1 MEAKELTVPR
11 LFDPLDIRAVSIR
24 NRAWVSPMCMY
35 SSVNGMPQDWHF
47 VHLGGMA
54 RGGAGLVMM
63 EATGISP
70 EGRITPGCAGLWSEE
85 HAAAYRPITS
95 FISNMGAVPAVQLSH
110 AGRKAST
117 QVLWE
122 GGAFIPAEEG
132 GWQTI
137 GPSNVA
143 FTGFAAP
150 RPMTEQDIEDVQQSF
165 VSSALLAVSAG
176 FRVIELHAAHGYLI
190 HQFLSPLSNERTDS
204 FGGSL
209 DNRCRF
215 AVDIA
220 TRVRAALGPEVPLF
234 VRISATDWVPGGWT
248 IEDSVVLSRKLLAVG
263 VDLIDCSSGALIRE
277 ADIDVRDGYQVPF
290 ARQIREEAGIATAAV
305 GLIVDPHAANEII
318 TSGAADAVFLGRA
331 MLRNPHW
338 PLAAFEALG
347 SPAQWPIQY
356 RAAAHRPNGVA

>member
-1 MEAKELTVPR
+1 MVR
-11 LFDPLDIRAVSIR
+11 LFDPIDIRAVSIR

-35 SSVNGMPQDWHF
+35 SSVEGLPQDWHLI
-47 VHLGGMA
+47 HLGGMA

-70 EGRITPGCAGLWSEE
+70 GGRITPGCAGLWSEE
-85 HAAAYRPITS
+85 HVAAYQPITS
-95 FISNMGAVPAVQLSH
+95 FISSMGAVPAVQLSH

-122 GGAFIPAEEG
+122 GGAFLPIEDG

-137 GPSNVA
+137 GPSEIA

-150 RPMTEQDIEDVQQSF
+150 RAMTLQDIEEVQASF
-165 VSSALLAVSAG
+165 VSAALLALAAG
-176 FRVIELHAAHGYLI
+176 FRVLELHAAHGYLI
-190 HQFLSPLSNERTDS
+190 HQFLSPLSNERSDEY
-204 FGGSL
+204 GGSL
-209 DNRCRF
+209 QNRCRF
-215 AVDIA
+215 AVETA
-220 TRVRAALGPEVPLF
+220 TRVREAIGSQVPLF
-234 VRISATDWVPGGWT
+234 VRISATDWVPEGWT
-248 IEDSVVLSRKLLAVG
+248 IEESVFLSRELLAVG

-290 ARQIREEAGIATAAV
+290 ARQIREEANIATAAV
-305 GLIVDPHAANEII
+305 GLIVEPHAADEII
-318 TSGAADAVFLGRA
+318 TSGSADAVFLGRA

-347 SPAQWPIQY
+347 APAPWPVQY
-356 RAAAHRPNGVA
+356 RAVAHRPNGVS

>member
-1 MEAKELTVPR
+1 MAR
-11 LFDPLDIRAVSIR
+11 LFDAIDIRSVSIR

-35 SSVNGMPQDWHF
+35 SSVEGMPQDWHL

-63 EATGISP
+63 EATGVSP
-70 EGRITPGCAGLWSEE
+70 EGRITPGCAGLWSDE
-85 HAAAYRPITS
+85 HVAAYQPITR
-95 FISNMGAVPAVQLSH
+95 FISSMGAVPAVQLSH

-117 QVLWE
+117 RVLSE
-122 GGAFIPAEEG
+122 GGAFIPIEDG

-137 GPSNVA
+137 GPSEIA
-143 FTGFAAP
+143 FTGFPAP
-150 RPMTEQDIEDVQQSF
+150 RAMEIQDIADVQGSF
-165 VSSALLAVSAG
+165 VASALLSLAAG

-190 HQFLSPLSNERTDS
+190 HQFLSPLSNGRSDQY
-204 FGGSL
+204 GGSL

-215 AVDIA
+215 ALETA
-220 TRVRAALGPEVPLF
+220 QKVRNAIGSSTPLF

-248 IEDSVVLSRKLLAVG
+248 IEDSVYLSRELLRVG

-277 ADIDVRDGYQVPF
+277 ADIDVHDGYQVPF

-305 GLIVDPHAANEII
+305 GLIVEPHAADEII
-318 TSGAADAVFLGRA
+318 SSGSADAVFLGRA

-338 PLAAFEALG
+338 PLAAFEDLG
-347 SPAQWPIQY
+347 AQAPWPLQY
-356 RAAAHRPNGVA
+356 QAVAHRTNGLT